1 LLKETYGSDV
11 YVNDKVHNDPTRQ
24 LGEQVRLTMAMD
36 HALTEAMSE
45 IEELHRRY
53 DEQERVVKDRDDLI
67 AELMA
72 EEGYED
78 DSDPDSGPN
87 YEEDDDGGAKED
99 PKEVL
104 EGDAPQLEPVVQKVP
119 QEEVP
124 H

>member
-78 DSDPDSGPN
+78 DSDLDSGPN

-104 EGDAPQLEPVVQKVP
+104 EGDAPQLEPAVQKVP